1 MHNSTDGKRRY
12 PRKIAAWPAWVKFHR
27 SARYLKGK
35 TRNVSRGGAY
45 ITLPLDETPI
55 AGEPVDFILGIPRDG
70 DGEGEYAIQTV
81 NGEALIVRVEVGPD
95 GGIAL
100 RFVDEAEIP

>member
-1 MHNSTDGKRRY
+1 MPNGNNGKRRY

-35 TRNVSRGGAY
+35 TRDVSRGGAY
-45 ITLPLDETPI
+45 VLLPLDETPLP
-55 AGEPVDFILGIPRDG
+55 GEPVEFIFGARREQDG
-70 DGEGEYAIQTV
+70 QFVIQTV
-81 NGEALIVRVEVGPD
+81 TGEALIVRVEEGQ

-100 RFVDEAEIP
+100 RFVSEEDIP